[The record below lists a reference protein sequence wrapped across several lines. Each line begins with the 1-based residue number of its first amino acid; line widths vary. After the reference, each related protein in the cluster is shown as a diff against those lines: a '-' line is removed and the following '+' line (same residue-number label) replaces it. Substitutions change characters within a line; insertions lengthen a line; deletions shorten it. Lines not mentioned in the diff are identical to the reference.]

1 MTGEPPTPQGPARS
15 SADGAIPPP
24 ACSRSTER
32 QPHTRIPA
40 LRPRVRLGRL
50 TVASLFADPQAKVDR
65 AAEQFKLL
73 MENR

>member
-1 MTGEPPTPQGPARS
+1 MTGEPPISRGPARL
-15 SADGAIPPP
+15 SADDTIRPP

-32 QPHTRIPA
+32 QSHTRIPA

-50 TVASLFADPQAKVDR
+50 AVASLFAEPQAKVDR